1 MLMAGWDT
9 AENGTSVTATERLRG
24 AFPAWRRTAKPKPA
38 PEPAPEHTESEA
50 TGLREEHLRLV
61 SDYIV
66 DYPEDDAERVR
77 CNRAFLEPPTEPLE
91 RAAG

>member
-1 MLMAGWDT
+1 MAGWDT
-9 AENGTSVTATERLRG
+9 AENGTSVTATERLRA
-24 AFPAWRRTAKPKPA
+24 AFPGRRRATKLAPA
-38 PEPAPEHTESEA
+38 PEERTESEP

-77 CNRAFLEPPTEPLE
+77 CNRAFLEPPVEPLE
-91 RAAG
+91 QAAG